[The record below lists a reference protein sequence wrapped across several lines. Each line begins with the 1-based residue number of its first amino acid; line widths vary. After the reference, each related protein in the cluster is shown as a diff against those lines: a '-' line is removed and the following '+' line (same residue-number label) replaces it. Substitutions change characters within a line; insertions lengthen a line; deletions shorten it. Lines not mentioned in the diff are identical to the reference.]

1 MRKEDIKIGME
12 VIIKGFYDQSF
23 PIINLDEDSV
33 TIKGRFSKEIPLDQT
48 IQIPIGELTDG
59 SFEGKKFT
67 LKDFPKW
74 DEKILVSDDGDA
86 WFIRSFDSFCSREIG
101 QVYTRLQA
109 NDKKMQYD
117 SNGESIGDS
126 IKWKMY
132 KRFNL
137 IE

>member
-12 VIIKGFYDQSF
+12 VNVKGFFKMSF
-23 PIINLDEDSV
+23 PIINIDENDV
-33 TIKGRFSKEIPLDQT
+33 TIKGFFSDKMPFEQT
-48 IQIPIGELTDG
+48 IKIPFSELIEG
-59 SFEGKKFT
+59 SFEGKQFT

-74 DEKILVSDDGDA
+74 NEQILVSDDGDA

-126 IKWKMY
+126 VKWKMY
-132 KRFNL
+132 ERFNL
-137 IE
+137 IK